1 MVRAGNSALNNNRKQ
16 AKTIRMDLDTNQLL
30 VAKDISK
37 VVVGPEGELTILKQT
52 SLAIGSG
59 DSVAIVGPSGSGKT
73 TLLGLLAGLD
83 MPSTGQVFF
92 QGQQLTS
99 MDEDQRAAMRASAV
113 GFVFQSFHLL
123 ASLTAL
129 ENAMLPLELAEESN
143 AQERAMQVMERVGLA
158 DRAHHYPNQLSGG
171 EKQRVA
177 IARAFSSQPSLL
189 FADEPTGNLDTVT
202 GHQISDLLFELN
214 ERFPHGAAPCAGAST
229 AASIRSSTK
238 SSYQTS
244 PLIFLFSLRVASR

>member
-1 MVRAGNSALNNNRKQ
+1 MVQ
-16 AKTIRMDLDTNQLL
+16 DTDKLL

-37 VVVGPEGELTILKQT
+37 VVVGPEGELTILKNT
-52 SLAIGSG
+52 NLAIGHG

-73 TLLGLLAGLD
+73 TLIGLLAGLD
-83 MPSTGQVFF
+83 LPSTGQVFF
-92 QGQQLTS
+92 RGRELTA

-129 ENAMLPLELAEESN
+129 ENAMLPLELAAEPN
-143 AQERAMQVMERVGLA
+143 AEQRAMEIMERVGLA

-177 IARAFSSQPSLL
+177 IARAFSSQPLLL
-189 FADEPTGNLDTVT
+189 FADEPTGNLDTTT
-202 GHQISDLLFELN
+202 GHQICDLLFELN
-214 ERFPHGAAPCAGAST
+214 QNDETTLVLVTHDQGLAQRCRRVIYLEAGAIVE
-229 AASIRSSTK
+229 ALK
-238 SSYQTS
+238 
-244 PLIFLFSLRVASR
+244 P